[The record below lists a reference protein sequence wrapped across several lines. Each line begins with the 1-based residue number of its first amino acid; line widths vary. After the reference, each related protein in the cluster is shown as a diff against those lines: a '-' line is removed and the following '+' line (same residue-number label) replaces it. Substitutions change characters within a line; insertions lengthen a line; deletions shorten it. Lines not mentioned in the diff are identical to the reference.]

1 MDMETDYGVRL
12 TGSPASNCSGSTG
25 CGFVSIVD
33 YVGFT
38 STDDS
43 ATDSFEAEVQPDGTP
58 ASGSESGGAYAYQD
72 AADLTSVSN
81 TGFEF
86 SIPYSFLGSSSSDE
100 YRLFAFYGDVEGD
113 NISATIIPDDG
124 TTAQYSNSEDWTAVA
139 GTQATG
145 SQVLPVELTSFD
157 VAVDGT
163 VAQLEW
169 TTATETNNSGFAI
182 QHAAPGQDFQRVG
195 WRDGAGTASEAQ
207 TYRFRVEG
215 LAPGTHRFRLK
226 QVDVDGT
233 TALSD
238 VVDARVGLASQAVMT
253 DVAPN
258 PVRGRAT
265 LAVGVQDAQS
275 VTVDLYN
282 LLGQKVR
289 TLHRGTLS
297 SGRMEQIDVRTN
309 GLSSGVYIVRMQG
322 ESFTK
327 TKRLTVVR

>member
-1 MDMETDYGVRL
+1 
-12 TGSPASNCSGSTG
+12 
-25 CGFVSIVD
+25 
-33 YVGFT
+33 
-38 STDDS
+38 
-43 ATDSFEAEVQPDGTP
+43 
-58 ASGSESGGAYAYQD
+58 
-72 AADLTSVSN
+72 
-81 TGFEF
+81 
-86 SIPYSFLGSSSSDE
+86 
-100 YRLFAFYGDVEGD
+100 
-113 NISATIIPDDG
+113 
-124 TTAQYSNSEDWTAVA
+124 
-139 GTQATG
+139 
-145 SQVLPVELTSFD
+145 
-157 VAVDGT
+157 
-163 VAQLEW
+163 
-169 TTATETNNSGFAI
+169 
-182 QHAAPGQDFQRVG
+182 
-195 WRDGAGTASEAQ
+195 
-207 TYRFRVEG
+207 
-215 LAPGTHRFRLK
+215 
-226 QVDVDGT
+226 VDVDGT